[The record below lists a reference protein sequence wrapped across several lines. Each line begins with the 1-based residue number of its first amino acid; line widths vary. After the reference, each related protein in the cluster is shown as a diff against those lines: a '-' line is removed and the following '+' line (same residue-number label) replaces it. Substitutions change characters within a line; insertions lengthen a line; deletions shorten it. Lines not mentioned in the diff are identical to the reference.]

1 MDDTLRIETYTITK
15 LIADE
20 GKVLTNGTEYG
31 SLIYLGAYDSP
42 DNWQEVDE
50 SEAPRKDEEEDD

>member
-1 MDDTLRIETYTITK
+1 MDDTLRIETYTLTK

-20 GKVLTNGTEYG
+20 GKVLTNGTEYTTA
-31 SLIYLGAYDSP
+31 LYLGAYDSV

-50 SEAPRKDEEEDD
+50 SEAPQKEEEDD

>member
-1 MDDTLRIETYTITK
+1 MDDTLRIETYTLTK

-20 GKVLTNGTEYG
+20 GKVLTNGTEYATA
-31 SLIYLGAYDSP
+31 LYLGAYDSP

-50 SEAPRKDEEEDD
+50 SQKPQEDEEEGE